1 MRVIAV
7 DDEPISLEYLTF
19 ILESTPEID
28 EVVPFH
34 DSSAALNWLNNN
46 QADIAFLDILMSTM
60 DGIALAEKIA
70 QIQQSCHVVFVTG
83 SSEFALDAF
92 KVHALGYI
100 LKPASIESVRKEIDN
115 IKRLSLGDKSTDK
128 SIRAQCFGNFD
139 IFYNDIPL
147 KFKYS
152 KSKEL
157 VAYLVH
163 RRGVAVSVR
172 ELVAVLYEDRKYNDS
187 LQSQL
192 RTLIS
197 DLSHTLNE
205 VGCGDILLKARGS
218 IAIVPDKISCD
229 YFDYIAGSE
238 EAARSYMGEY
248 MAQYVWA
255 DYMAGRLDMKKN

>member
-19 ILESTPEID
+19 ILESTPGIE
-28 EVVPFH
+28 EVVSFH
-34 DSSAALNWLNNN
+34 DSKDALEWLKHN
-46 QADIAFLDILMSTM
+46 QADIAFLDILMNTM
-60 DGIALAEKIA
+60 DGIALAKKIA
-70 QIQQSCHVVFVTG
+70 DIQQSCHVVFVTG
-83 SSEFALDAF
+83 TSEFALDAF

-100 LKPASIESVRKEIDN
+100 LKPASIESVRKEIEN
-115 IKRLSLGDKSTDK
+115 IKRLSSNEKK
-128 SIRAQCFGNFD
+128 ENKYIRAQCFGNFD

-152 KSKEL
+152 KTKEL
-157 VAYLVH
+157 IAYLVH

-197 DLSHTLNE
+197 DLNKTLNE
-205 VGCGDILLKARGS
+205 VGCGDILLKARGTV
-218 IAIVPDKISCD
+218 AIVPDKISCD

-255 DYMAGRLDMKKN
+255 DYMAGRLDRGKN